1 MPAKTPAQRKLFG
14 AALAAKRGAEP
25 ISKKVADIAAKTS
38 EKELSKMASKPK
50 KKVKKENMETGIDQ
64 VYMVQKPYSGCQLT
78 SLVHPIDPL
87 KGLEGSEI
95 VPDQVHGVYP
105 DEQVAT
111 LEAEKLYNEHVQYE
125 NALEEKKHKITE
137 KIKKVMK
144 TLEKER
150 AECNEII
157 RENPKDS
164 SKQKH
169 RVAELTHKLDE
180 LVSTL
185 ERVEN
190 SKKQLEKKHD
200 KKKVE
205 EALRKA
211 LTSK

>member
-1 MPAKTPAQRKLFG
+1 MPAKTDAQRKLFG

-25 ISKKVADIAAKTS
+25 ISKKVADIASKTP

-50 KKVKKENMETGIDQ
+50 KKAKKEGVEGGIEQ
-64 VYMVQKPYSGCQLT
+64 VYAVQKPYSGCQLT

-87 KGLEGSEI
+87 VGLGGSEI
-95 VPDQVHGVYP
+95 VPDQIHGVYQ
-105 DEQVAT
+105 DQEMANV
-111 LEAEKLYNEHVQYE
+111 EAEKIYNEHIQYE
-125 NALEEKKHKITE
+125 QALEEKKHKITE

-150 AECNEII
+150 AMCNELI

-164 SKQKH
+164 KPKH

-180 LVSTL
+180 LVQTL

-190 SKKQLEKKHD
+190 SKKEMAKQD

-211 LTSK
+211 LTAK